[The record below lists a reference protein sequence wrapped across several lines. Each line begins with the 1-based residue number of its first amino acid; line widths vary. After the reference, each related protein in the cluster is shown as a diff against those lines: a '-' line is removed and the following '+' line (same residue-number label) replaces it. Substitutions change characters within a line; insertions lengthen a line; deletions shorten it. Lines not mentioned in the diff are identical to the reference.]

1 MSKVSKNIDSV
12 IPKGKS
18 WVDHA
23 EKTQLVHGDH
33 DSVKMHAIVV
43 FQIGNQLYGSPIH
56 DVKEV
61 VKAPDISPIPQTQDY
76 ILGVANV
83 RGSVIS
89 IVDTE
94 SRVSASPA
102 MTPKDS
108 DFILVI
114 NSEEFQVGILV
125 KTVPKTVMIE
135 EPSINKSASVLQNLT
150 EDDDFIVGIAKHE
163 DQMIF
168 LVDILKMI

>member
-1 MSKVSKNIDSV
+1 MSKPSQNTNSL
-12 IPKGKS
+12 IPEGKS

-23 EKTQLVHGDH
+23 EKTQLVHGTQDTI
-33 DSVKMHAIVV
+33 KKEAIVV
-43 FQIGNQLYGSPIH
+43 FQLGDQQYGAPIH

-61 VKAPDISPIPQTQDY
+61 VNAPDISPIPQTQDY
-76 ILGVANV
+76 ILGVTNV

-89 IVDTE
+89 IVDAE
-94 SRVSASPA
+94 SRVSTSPA
-102 MTPKDS
+102 KTPNHTA
-108 DFILVI
+108 FVLVI
-114 NSEEFQVGILV
+114 NSEEFQAGILV

-150 EDDDFIVGIAKHE
+150 EDDEFIVGIAKHE

>member
-1 MSKVSKNIDSV
+1 M
-12 IPKGKS
+12 PEGKS

-23 EKTQLVHGDH
+23 EKTELVHGTQ
-33 DSVKMHAIVV
+33 DSVKKVAVVV
-43 FQIGNQLYGSPIH
+43 FLLGNQQYGVPIH

-61 VKAPDISPIPQTQDY
+61 VNAPDISPIPQTQDY

-89 IVDTE
+89 IVDAE
-94 SRVSASPA
+94 SRVSSSS
-102 MTPKDS
+102 TKDAKNTG
-108 DFILVI
+108 FVLVI
-114 NSEEFQVGILV
+114 NSEEFQAGIKV

-150 EDDDFIVGIAKHE
+150 EDDEFIIGIAKHE